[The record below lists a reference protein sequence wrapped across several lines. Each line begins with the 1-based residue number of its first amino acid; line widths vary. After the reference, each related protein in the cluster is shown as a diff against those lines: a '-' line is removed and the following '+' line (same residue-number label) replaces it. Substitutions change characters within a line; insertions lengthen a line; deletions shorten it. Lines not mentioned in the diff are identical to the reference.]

1 MGPNE
6 NLFFFLNHIF
16 SHASFFNC
24 IRYFYLYET
33 SCKRQFL
40 IFLVTLPESTKYI
53 VFIYLFI
60 YLFLHMIFFFLELI
74 LILCFSLVRKLVFSL
89 SVGIG
94 SPRCDYPQFP
104 AFANVCVS
112 QASARERERERE
124 KREVTNHGEGGERYE
139 HAQTGREASNKGEGS
154 GRILEENQRDLCQF
168 GSRSGL
174 RNQVFF
180 LSLSIFLIFF
190 LFPFFRYLSS
200 CIHNRV

>member
-1 MGPNE
+1 MTSEKQVQPATQKKCAQGYVRWPRLKVLEPASWSRIPSRHERLIPTTSQKEKRDFERPKTHKKEHRSRPSTSDAPDNNTSK
-6 NLFFFLNHIF
+6 NL
-16 SHASFFNC
+16 
-24 IRYFYLYET
+24 
-33 SCKRQFL
+33 
-40 IFLVTLPESTKYI
+40 
-53 VFIYLFI
+53 
-60 YLFLHMIFFFLELI
+60 
-74 LILCFSLVRKLVFSL
+74 
-89 SVGIG
+89 
-94 SPRCDYPQFP
+94 D
-104 AFANVCVS
+104 
-112 QASARERERERE
+112 ARESKRRRAQARTRERERE